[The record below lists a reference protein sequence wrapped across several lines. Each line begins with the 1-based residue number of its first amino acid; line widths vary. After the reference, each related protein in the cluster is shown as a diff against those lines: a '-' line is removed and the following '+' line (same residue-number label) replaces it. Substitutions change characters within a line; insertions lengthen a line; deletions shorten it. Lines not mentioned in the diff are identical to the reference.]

1 MTIRNAPA
9 DPILVSDSTAPA
21 AILTAVRYVIT
32 AVGGYL
38 VSRGA
43 ITADTLQMILGV
55 VGAVAPN
62 LIGVFLSIRNK
73 RKLITAA
80 EAAPNSVAKVT
91 P

>member
-1 MTIRNAPA
+1 MTIRNAPPE
-9 DPILVSDSTAPA
+9 PILVSDQTAA
-21 AILTAVRYVIT
+21 GAILTALRYLIT
-32 AVGGYL
+32 ALGGFF

-43 ITADTLQMILGV
+43 ISDDTLQMILGI

-91 P
+91 S